1 MEILLVSTSFAVL
14 AAALGYLALR
24 LKRLAAAHESALQEI
39 RELSLRAEAAEEDI
53 AALYAAGVNMDRVL
67 LEQGRR
73 QRECLERIESLRA
86 EEPSSQPYHAAIER
100 LRKGADAQELVN
112 EFGISQSEANLL
124 ARLHGASK

>member
-1 MEILLVSTSFAVL
+1 METLFISILLAAL
-14 AAALGYLALR
+14 AAALAVYARRLGLLAR
-24 LKRLAAAHESALQEI
+24 AHERSLQEI
-39 RELSLRAEAAEEDI
+39 HELSARLVALEEDI
-53 AALYAAGVNMDRVL
+53 AALYAAGVNMDRLL

-100 LRKGADAQELVN
+100 LRKGADAQELVS

-124 ARLHGASK
+124 ARLHGTGK